1 MRIIPL
7 IFTLQ
12 IMKNFITRLN
22 QLFPL
27 NKLLKLILAIAVSVQ
42 IIVIIYTHLSG
53 FSPLSGM
60 THFFI
65 RLFTGVVLTV
75 VAGFMITIPDLFAI
89 RFLNRSYP
97 WTKRVFHRII
107 IQFALTVIIS
117 VPVSVLITLFS
128 NLLTAYT
135 EDLKNVL
142 ITNAL
147 IAAVVNIILMIILEA
162 WLFFVESDKAKTK
175 AQTLE
180 KELTQI
186 RFEVLK
192 NQINPHFMF
201 NSLNVLS
208 GLIDKDIAKAQLFI
222 DEFSHIYR
230 YVLET
235 IENQVVSVNKELGF
249 IRSYIFLQQIRYGEA
264 LNVNIDLPAEILH
277 LLVPPLSLQL
287 VLENAI
293 KHNIIDSTKP
303 LQIDISSEKEWLIIK
318 NNIQPKIS
326 TGASTGLGQ
335 KNIVKRYTMIC
346 NKVPEFLVRTNHYIV
361 KLPLIKAD

>member
-1 MRIIPL
+1 MKKL
-7 IFTLQ
+7 ITG
-12 IMKNFITRLN
+12 LN

-42 IIVIIYTHLSG
+42 VIVITYSHLSG
-53 FSPLSGM
+53 FYPLSGM
-60 THFFI
+60 THFFV
-65 RLFTGVVLTV
+65 RLFFGVVLTV
-75 VAGFMITIPDLFAI
+75 LAALMISIPDLFAI
-89 RFLNRSYP
+89 RFLNRSFP
-97 WTKRVFHRII
+97 WTKRAFRRII
-107 IQFALTVIIS
+107 IQFVLAVILAIPAS
-117 VPVSVLITLFS
+117 ILITLIADIIKAYPGK
-128 NLLTAYT
+128 LT
-135 EDLKNVL
+135 KVL

-147 IAAVVNIILMIILEA
+147 ISAVVNIIVMIILEA

-175 AQTLE
+175 ALTLE

-222 DEFSHIYR
+222 DEFSQIYR

-235 IENQVVSVNKELGF
+235 IEKPVVSVNEELGF

-264 LNVNIDLPAEILH
+264 LQIIINLPADILQLH
-277 LLVPPLSLQL
+277 MPPLSLQV

-293 KHNIIDSTKP
+293 KHNIIDSLKP
-303 LQIDISSEKEWLIIK
+303 LQIDISYEKEWLIIR
-318 NNIQPKIS
+318 NNLQPKTS
-326 TGASTGLGQ
+326 KGLSTGLGQ
-335 KNIVKRYTMIC
+335 KNMVKRYSLVCDNI
-346 NKVPEFLVRTNHYIV
+346 PEFLVRTNHYIV
-361 KLPLIKAD
+361 RLPLIKTDQNESHNN